1 MPPKRN
7 DGGGDSP
14 CTFWS
19 QNVAAFAPRTL
30 QSKLVP
36 PTDCTPAHATPESA
50 SDREE
55 ADQCVGSH
63 EWVPMT
69 RETPRGLSG
78 STHRGHCQ
86 QPPCPRTVVAG
97 PAPGAAL
104 SPGQCAVPP
113 GAACVGTAALPLQG
127 RGSAGAGRCRGGAA
141 PGWCRGGAGAG
152 CRGGAVQGRGG
163 GRCRLGRHRW
173 SRTGRA
179 RHCPRPC
186 RPYSL

>member
-69 RETPRGLSG
+69 RETPWVSQDPH
-78 STHRGHCQ
+78 TEI
-86 QPPCPRTVVAG
+86 
-97 PAPGAAL
+97 
-104 SPGQCAVPP
+104 
-113 GAACVGTAALPLQG
+113 TASSRRVRKPWSLG
-127 RGSAGAGRCRGGAA
+127 RYRL
-141 PGWCRGGAGAG
+141 GWCR
-152 CRGGAVQGRGG
+152 
-163 GRCRLGRHRW
+163 
-173 SRTGRA
+173 
-179 RHCPRPC
+179 P
-186 RPYSL
+186 